1 MEHIE
6 MSKIFLWGS
15 FIVGFLN
22 PIFFIP
28 FGLYLLA
35 DLMGIMNNRDNEISQ
50 QVIQFPNSFTV
61 NIFEISELTKKVLI
75 NSTDG
80 VDVNK
85 IYVEPGRL
93 GNDDIEIRDIKFV
106 DNNQLQFFMNLARG
120 VIVNFITVYKI
131 TSNGNYEL
139 RINYDDGK

>member
-1 MEHIE
+1 

-15 FIVGFLN
+15 FIAGFFN

-35 DLMGIMNNRDNEISQ
+35 DMMGIMNKNDGENSQ
-50 QVIQFPNSFTV
+50 SVIQFPDSFTV

>member
-1 MEHIE
+1 
-6 MSKIFLWGS
+6 MSKIFLWGT
-15 FIVGFLN
+15 FIAGFFN

-35 DLMGIMNNRDNEISQ
+35 DVLGVINKKEIERSES
-50 QVIQFPNSFTV
+50 IIDFPNSFTV

-80 VDVNK
+80 VDINK
-85 IYVEPGRL
+85 VYVEPGVL
-93 GNDDIEIRDIKFV
+93 GNDDLEIRDIKFV
-106 DNNQLQFFMNLARG
+106 SNNQLQFFMNLAKG
-120 VIVNFITVYKI
+120 VVLNFVTVEK
-131 TSNGNYEL
+131 TSQNGNYEL

>member
-1 MEHIE
+1 
-6 MSKIFLWGS
+6 
-15 FIVGFLN
+15 
-22 PIFFIP
+22 
-28 FGLYLLA
+28 
-35 DLMGIMNNRDNEISQ
+35 MNNRDDEISQ

-120 VIVNFITVYKI
+120 VIVNFITVDK
-131 TSNGNYEL
+131 TSSNGNYEL

>member
-1 MEHIE
+1 

-131 TSNGNYEL
+131 TSNGNYVL
-139 RINYDDGK
+139 RINYVDGK

>member
-1 MEHIE
+1 

>member
-1 MEHIE
+1 

-15 FIVGFLN
+15 FIAGFLN

-35 DLMGIMNNRDNEISQ
+35 DLMGIMNNRDDEISQ

-93 GNDDIEIRDIKFV
+93 GNDNIEIRDIKFV

-120 VIVNFITVYKI
+120 VIVNFITVDK
-131 TSNGNYEL
+131 TSSNGNYEL

>member
-1 MEHIE
+1 

-15 FIVGFLN
+15 FIAGFLS

-35 DLMGIMNNRDNEISQ
+35 DLMGIMNNRDDEISQ

-120 VIVNFITVYKI
+120 VIVNFITVDK
-131 TSNGNYEL
+131 TSSNGNYEL